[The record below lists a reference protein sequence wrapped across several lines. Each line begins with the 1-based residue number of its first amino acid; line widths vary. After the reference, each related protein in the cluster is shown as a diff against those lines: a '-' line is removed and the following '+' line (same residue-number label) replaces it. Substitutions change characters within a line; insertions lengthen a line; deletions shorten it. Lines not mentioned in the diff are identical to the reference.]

1 MLRLVQGTA
10 DRSVEIL
17 GRKFPHAGV
26 AMFFCL
32 LLAGCGAGGLTVE
45 NAAPDRSIQTG
56 SLSPDREGSEDRQAI
71 SDRITIQNAVSSAD
85 LARMEDGVA
94 WANAE
99 TGNSG
104 LVVVI
109 QEHKADGV
117 LCRIFTTRKES
128 YDGVA
133 LYKGET
139 CMGRDGNWHMRM
151 LEPV

>member
-10 DRSVEIL
+10 DGSVGFL
-17 GRKFPHAGV
+17 RRKLPRAS
-26 AMFFCL
+26 AIMFFCL
-32 LLAGCGAGGLTVE
+32 LLAGCGAGGFAVE

-56 SLSPDREGSEDRQAI
+56 SVPPDSKVSQDRQAV
-71 SDRITIQNAVSSAD
+71 SDRMTIQNAVSSAD
-85 LARMEDGVA
+85 LERMENGVA

-104 LVVVI
+104 MIVAV
-109 QEHKADGV
+109 QEHSADGV
-117 LCRIFTTRKES
+117 LCRLFTTRKES

-139 CMGRDGNWHMRM
+139 CLGKDGNWQMRR